1 MFLLLVV
8 VVAGVYIVELLT
20 SWFISGSRQQL
31 DDDTHTDSGA
41 SQGDSQ
47 VLYMAMFTIS
57 SHQGAFQR
65 NRCIY
70 E

>member
-1 MFLLLVV
+1 MFLLSV

-20 SWFISGSRQQL
+20 SWVISGSRQQL
-31 DDDTHTDSGA
+31 EDSGA

-47 VLYMAMFTIS
+47 DLDMAMFTIS

-65 NRCIY
+65 SRYIC